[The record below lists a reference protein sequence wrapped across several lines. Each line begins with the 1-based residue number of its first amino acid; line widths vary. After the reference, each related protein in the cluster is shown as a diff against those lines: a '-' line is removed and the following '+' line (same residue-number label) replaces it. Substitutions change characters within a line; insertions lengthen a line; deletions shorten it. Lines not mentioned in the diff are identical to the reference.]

1 MGTQPSDRG
10 NHMTDVSSGRT
21 DRTAGHQFNLADL
34 FELVADI
41 VPGRD
46 ALVADPERRTY
57 AQLDERANR
66 FAHHLRSLDLAVGA
80 HVGILARNRAEWAEA
95 MIGSY
100 KSRLVPVNL
109 NFRYVAPEL
118 RYVVENADL
127 VVLVYE
133 RSFGSLV
140 SEALDGIE
148 APPSLIEIGD
158 GGSGAGREPPRGP
171 GPGAIAFEDAL
182 AASSPRRGFGPRSP
196 DDRYLLFTGGTTGM
210 PKGVMWRQE
219 DIYFAAM
226 GGNGWGGPPVAEPSD
241 VGARLPMEDADRN
254 VMLVVGPLMH
264 GNAQWAMWN
273 GLLMGGTVVLYTEHH
288 FAPEVILGLTDRER
302 VVSWALVGDAMARPL
317 AAAVATNDGRFDL
330 SSLFVVASGGAM
342 LSPTVREE
350 LVAQLPDRIIM
361 DRFGSSEAGAQGAVE
376 GEGKGPHFVMS
387 DDTTVLDDDLRP
399 LTPGDGR
406 TGRLAR
412 RGRIPLG
419 YYRDEAK
426 TAATFPVDAD
436 GVRWSLPGDLASVD
450 PDGTIL
456 VLGRGSS
463 SINSGGEKVFP
474 EEVEAAVT
482 SHPDVFGAI
491 VVGVPDERFGEQVA
505 VAVRPRAGSTLSLE
519 SLQKHCRGVIAGYKV
534 PRRMVIVEEL
544 PMTAAGKPDAKAT
557 KALF

>member
-1 MGTQPSDRG
+1 
-10 NHMTDVSSGRT
+10 MTDVGDATADRITGR
-21 DRTAGHQFNLADL
+21 RFNLADL

-57 AQLDERANR
+57 AELDERANR
-66 FAHHLRSLDLAVGA
+66 FAHYLLSLDLPEGA

-100 KSRLVPVNL
+100 KARLVPVNL

-127 VVLVYE
+127 VALVYE
-133 RSFGSLV
+133 AGFGSLV

-148 APPSLIEIGD
+148 TALALIEIDD
-158 GGSGAGREPPRGP
+158 GGVVDDGSQTGGPALGAV
-171 GPGAIAFEDAL
+171 AFEDAL
-182 AASSPRRGFGPRSP
+182 AASSPRRQFATRSP

-210 PKGVMWRQE
+210 PKGVIWRQE

-226 GGNGWGGPPVAEPSD
+226 GGNGWGGPPVVEPGD
-241 VGARLPMEDADRN
+241 VGARIPADDADRN

-317 AAAVATNDGRFDL
+317 AAAVADNDGRFDL

-342 LSPTVREE
+342 LSATVRAE

-361 DRFGSSEAGAQGAVE
+361 DRFGSSEAGAHGAVE

-387 DDTTVLDDDLRP
+387 EDTTVLDDDLRP

-450 PDGTIL
+450 PDGSIL

-463 SINSGGEKVFP
+463 SINTGGEKVFP

-482 SHPDVFGAI
+482 SHPVVFGAI

-505 VAVRPRAGSTLSLE
+505 VVVRPRAGSALSLE
-519 SLQKHCRGVIAGYKV
+519 SLQAHCREIIAGYKV

-544 PMTAAGKPDAKAT
+544 PMTAAGKPDAKAA